1 VENKAPF
8 AWFKNRMLRFRYV
21 GDYYHAYHRGL
32 LSIFADSS
40 SVYAEIHR
48 KHGLPT
54 TYFPWGAAPAW
65 YADLHLPRDVDVV
78 WLGKRGTKRR
88 SDLLDRIRG
97 ELRRHGVDIYVADN
111 VENPFVWREQ
121 RTELL
126 NRAKITLNIT
136 RTWYD
141 DNYSRFSMA
150 APNRS
155 LIVSEPMLP
164 HCPEYKSGMHYVA
177 APIQELSA
185 AILHYLEAEEE
196 RRIITD
202 RAYNLL
208 TQELT
213 LANSVRRVMA
223 DAEAVLSGTRLDR
236 HNGITVKSY
245 GD

>member
-1 VENKAPF
+1 
-8 AWFKNRMLRFRYV
+8 
-21 GDYYHAYHRGL
+21 
-32 LSIFADSS
+32 
-40 SVYAEIHR
+40 
-48 KHGLPT
+48 
-54 TYFPWGAAPAW
+54 
-65 YADLHLPRDVDVV
+65 
-78 WLGKRGTKRR
+78 
-88 SDLLDRIRG
+88 
-97 ELRRHGVDIYVADN
+97 VADN